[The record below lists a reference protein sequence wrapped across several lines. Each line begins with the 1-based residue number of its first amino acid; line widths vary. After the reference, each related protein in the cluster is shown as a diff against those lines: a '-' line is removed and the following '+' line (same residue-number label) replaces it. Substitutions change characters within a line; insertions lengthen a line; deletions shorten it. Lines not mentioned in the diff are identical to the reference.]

1 MANLAVWVTGASL
14 TQVVAFNDSL
24 YLVGFCQVD
33 GSAFTYGWGA
43 ATFLSDPPETLV
55 DACIN
60 AAIAVVTGHGF
71 TVGSGDVKTI
81 VGAPQRTDD
90 DSAFATTTAMTAAI
104 ATAGSG
110 YAAVPGA
117 SSTVSLTSGTARQPS
132 TTRPVLATVA
142 GAWSWNITVLSTVT
156 GSLTFKSD
164 AAATPTTTLYAP
176 AWSRGITV
184 GVSVADTGTMPV
196 MWSYVVPPSHF
207 YSVTSAGGATFS
219 IREQVL

>member
-1 MANLAVWVTGASL
+1 MAVLLIQVAS
-14 TQVVAFNDSL
+14 V
-24 YLVGFCQVD
+24 YLPDPYTSIGIGGTCSVEGQGPSTPLNWGGYVGILSQVD
-33 GSAFTYGWGA
+33 
-43 ATFLSDPPETLV
+43 L
-55 DACIN
+55 N
-60 AAIAVVTGHGF
+60 AAVVTMASAVATAHSLTF
-71 TVGSGDVKTI
+71 STSMI
-81 VGAPQRTDD
+81 VGWPTDD
-90 DSAFATTTAMTAAI
+90 DSAFATATAMTAAI
-104 ATAGSG
+104 ATAGFG
-110 YAAVPGA
+110 YSAVPGA

-132 TTRPVLATVA
+132 ATRPVLATVT

-184 GVSVADTGTMPV
+184 GVTVADTGTMPV

-207 YSVTSAGGATFS
+207 YSVTAAGGATFS